1 MSNLPKEIKLTI
13 HARQRLE
20 ERKNSNNYNMKNLMR
35 SSCKWYGKDDLIE
48 NSSLYLHCLYVCR
61 KSNQLGYI
69 TDGHI
74 EVIYNRGTGVAV
86 TVLEVK
92 DKFLPITQY
101 IKPSILE
108 RLEKRKEMKK
118 MRKAKTETGYCPDCG
133 SENVKL
139 TTLGIC
145 ETCKKR
151 RGNARSRHKEYVPYI
166 NLSEEDKKR
175 VDHMKKAQQI
185 RRINAEEAKET
196 KEEIKEPVEE
206 IKEPVEEIKEPV
218 EKLTVST
225 IPSSNE
231 NYYQMKAEMA
241 PVTPHTHI
249 EKPVVIPEMTTVQ
262 NMVKNVFDPLSD
274 RKTFIQTLRNCG
286 CEIPEDT
293 LQEVLDVLVATD
305 KLKDVF
311 MTIAESDSQQAI
323 LDLEQALNVVE
334 RKLQHDWEYN
344 GFQEAD
350 DIKFKGFLTWR
361 RVLKGAIFFWK
372 KLYQTNALIEIQ
384 RAWNAYTAD
393 PNDKVLLAGD
403 RIDSKMKRYQITT
416 DSISTIL
423 NTRRPFTRVFYAT
436 SKEEAYKMFVKWMS
450 DRQLHEDKSKTT
462 IVELKAE
469 GEDGRK
475 EE

>member
-1 MSNLPKEIKLTI
+1 MAKLPKDIKLTR
-13 HARQRLE
+13 HAQQRLA
-20 ERKNSNNYNMKNLMR
+20 ERKNSDTYYNTKNLMR
-35 SSCKWYGKDDLIE
+35 SSCVWYGKDDLIH
-48 NSSLYLHCLYVCR
+48 NSKLYLHCLYVCR

-69 TDGHI
+69 TDGNI
-74 EVIYNRGTGVAV
+74 EVIYNKGTGVAV
-86 TVLEVK
+86 TILEVK
-92 DKFLPITQY
+92 EKFLPITQY
-101 IKPSILE
+101 IKPQSLKQI
-108 RLEKRKEMKK
+108 KNRKELRKMKK
-118 MRKAKTETGYCPDCG
+118 SETEGIGHCPDCG
-133 SENVKL
+133 KDDVEI

-145 ETCKKR
+145 TTCKR
-151 RGNARSRHKEYVPYI
+151 RKQNAKSRNKEYVPYLKLPESERKRI
-166 NLSEEDKKR
+166 DSMQKAQYERRHTKEIISSEE
-175 VDHMKKAQQI
+175 VPLPEM
-185 RRINAEEAKET
+185 
-196 KEEIKEPVEE
+196 
-206 IKEPVEEIKEPV
+206 
-218 EKLTVST
+218 
-225 IPSSNE
+225 PSSE

-241 PVTPHTHI
+241 PVTPSHTEPSI
-249 EKPVVIPEMTTVQ
+249 MINTQTSPEPIQ
-262 NMVKNVFDPLSD
+262 HKNIFDPLSD

-293 LQEVLDVLVATD
+293 LQEVLNVLVATD

-393 PNDKVLLAGD
+393 PNDKILLAGD
-403 RIDSKMKRYQITT
+403 RIDSRMKRYQITT
-416 DSISTIL
+416 DSISTIF

-436 SKEEAYKMFVKWMS
+436 SQEEAYKMFIKWMS

-462 IVELKAE
+462 IVELSSE
-469 GEDGRK
+469 GEDGRTNK
-475 EE
+475 